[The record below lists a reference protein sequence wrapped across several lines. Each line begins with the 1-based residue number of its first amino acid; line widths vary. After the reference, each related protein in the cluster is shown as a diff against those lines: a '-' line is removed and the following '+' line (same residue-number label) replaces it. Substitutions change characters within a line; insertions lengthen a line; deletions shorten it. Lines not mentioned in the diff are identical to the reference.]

1 MQQGPSKG
9 QRGFLIQKYQRTEE
23 ATGEI
28 RVGNRVVVRERKS
41 RKREGGK
48 LSESRERY
56 VS

>member
-28 RVGNRVVVRERKS
+28 RVGNRVVVSERKD
-41 RKREGGK
+41 RKREEGK